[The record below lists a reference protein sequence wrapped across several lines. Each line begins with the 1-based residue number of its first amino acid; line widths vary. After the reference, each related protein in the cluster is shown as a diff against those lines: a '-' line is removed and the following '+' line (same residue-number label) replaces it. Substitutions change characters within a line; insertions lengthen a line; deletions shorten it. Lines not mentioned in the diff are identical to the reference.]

1 MNAICVLKRKTLF
14 FLKKKKDFMRKK
26 KEKTIFNTLFLKFHK
41 FGK

>member
-1 MNAICVLKRKTLF
+1 MCVEKENPF
-14 FLKKKKDFMRKK
+14 FFKKKKDFMRKK